1 MLVILK
7 QLMLGQ
13 QLVMTM
19 MMGQQLWLGR
29 KRIKWLGLMK

>member
-1 MLVILK
+1 
-7 QLMLGQ
+7 MLGQ

-19 MMGQQLWLGR
+19 MMEQQLWLGR